1 MLVGAHKGLK
11 RVPTQFLSR
20 LRVHDPTGGVPEVW
34 DYIAILAVTIKVT
47 K

>member
-1 MLVGAHKGLK
+1 MLVGAHKDLK
-11 RVPTQFLSR
+11 RIPTQFLSR
-20 LRVHDPTGGVPEVW
+20 LRVHDPTPVVDEVW